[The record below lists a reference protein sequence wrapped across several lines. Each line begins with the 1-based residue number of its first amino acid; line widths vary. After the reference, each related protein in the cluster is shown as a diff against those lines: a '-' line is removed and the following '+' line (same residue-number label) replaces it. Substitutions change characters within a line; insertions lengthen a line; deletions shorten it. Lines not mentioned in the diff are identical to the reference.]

1 VRRLP
6 LILIAAIV
14 ALSFG
19 LNARMAASPRS
30 NYQSADE
37 RSYGKLAVDI
47 ADNQH
52 YGGASAEPLHWPP
65 GAPVLFAVAHKLFPS
80 ASDTKSYDI
89 RAAYW
94 EQALLTTGTT
104 ALAALLAWLL
114 VGPWAGVAA
123 SAIVGTYPPLIGATG
138 DQSSE
143 PLRAFLL
150 IAALTML
157 ASVIKRR
164 AGPWAWA

>member
-1 VRRLP
+1 
-6 LILIAAIV
+6 
-14 ALSFG
+14 
-19 LNARMAASPRS
+19 MAANPRS
-30 NYQSADE
+30 DYQSADE

-52 YGGASAEPLHWPP
+52 YGGSSPEPLHWPP
-65 GAPVLFAVAHKLFPS
+65 GAPALFAVAHKLFPS

-114 VGPWAGVAA
+114 AGPGAGGGACAA
-123 SAIVGTYPPLIGATG
+123 RGRAWGRRRSPPPLRRGSAPPATSC
-138 DQSSE
+138 QS
-143 PLRAFLL
+143 R
-150 IAALTML
+150 
-157 ASVIKRR
+157 
-164 AGPWAWA
+164 WAHSCCSARSCCSRMRSS